1 MNSHDRSFLFNS
13 KLISKNLHKIGS
25 YPYSFQLSYKHVF
38 EKGKMKML
46 YNVRM
51 EEKDINYI
59 SNLEEKLLSIGF
71 QVIILERNINDMFI
85 DILMIYEVK
94 NVILRSF
101 LKYQYICGDLYN
113 LNSQSSYVYNAFDHR
128 IEYLSNFF

>member
-1 MNSHDRSFLFNS
+1 M
-13 KLISKNLHKIGS
+13 
-25 YPYSFQLSYKHVF
+25 F